1 MLGLIFDGGAVMS
14 NPNATPEQKVNL
26 VVSLINRLRLV
37 ARLFMDP
44 RVPIYLKLVPI
55 ASIAYALMPID
66 VIPDLIPVL
75 GQLDDLGV
83 VILAVEAFVMMSP
96 QDVVQEH
103 MAAIERDA
111 SGKRNARGTAD
122 ETIIDGEWRTVHRD
136 RS

>member
-1 MLGLIFDGGAVMS
+1 MS

-26 VVSLINRLRLV
+26 VVSMINRLRLV

-55 ASIAYALMPID
+55 ASIAYALMPFD
-66 VIPDLIPVL
+66 LIPDVIPVL

-103 MAAIERDA
+103 MATLERDS
-111 SGKRNARGTAD
+111 SGKRNAAGGTAD